1 MRKLFSVYRNE
12 RKIPCRSFAAKS
24 IEYMTLL
31 YSSINLKKIGTLIS
45 ILFFVLAAN
54 AQNGQLKGVVRTSD
68 GKPAA
73 QVYVQLKET
82 KKGTISADDGSYTLS
97 NIPEGKYTIIVSFV
111 GLQPIQKPVVV
122 TSGEASNLDFELME
136 NETQLA
142 EIVVTANRSINEK
155 ITSIGKLPIKPMD
168 LPQAVVTISEAVIK
182 NQQAQRLSDVIKNVN
197 GVYLGTARASTQESF
212 YARGYNFSSTNMFKN
227 GSRVNSG
234 AMPEVSS
241 LESVEILKGGAA
253 ILYGN
258 VAPGGVLNMVT
269 KKPKFD
275 FGGEVSLRAGS
286 YNLIKPAIDIYGP
299 ISNKIAYRLNGTFES
314 ADSYRDQVSSKRYYI
329 NPSLLFKLSNRTELI
344 VEGDYLKHEFT
355 PDFGIG
361 SLNDSTKGIRPATV
375 PDVARSAFMGTPWQ
389 YNKTNQSTASITLN
403 HSINTNW
410 KINAVAS
417 YQQFKRDYYAVE
429 RIQAKYDPLGFWA
442 RPLGRVDTKEEYLTG
457 QVNLNG
463 NFKTGKVGHILLVG
477 ADADRSVTNTYNY
490 DIQSKIYDTISILDP
505 SKYTPRTDMPV
516 ANRLTF
522 VETPVNRFGVYVQD
536 LVSITPKIKL
546 LAGVRWSIQE
556 SPAATTTHL
565 QKGDSVSKAKF
576 ASANA
581 FSPRVGLVYR
591 FKPNV
596 SFFASYSNSFSVNTG
611 LDIYNNVL
619 EPSIIDQYEL
629 GVKNIFLHGK
639 LTVNLT
645 AYKIINNN
653 LAQTAQFDKD
663 GNPNSNSNLKE
674 LTGQTTSNGVELDI
688 MANFLKGFSVIAG
701 YSYNDMKYTKTPGNK
716 GSYIE
721 GARLVNTPAH
731 TANASAFYTFSHGA
745 LNRLKIGAA
754 VFYVGDRFGG
764 WNNTIDQ
771 EQSYSRLIPVKGF
784 TTVDISAGYS
794 IKKFSLL
801 AKISNLTNTY
811 NYYVH
816 ENYSIN
822 PIPPRQLI
830 ATVAYKF

>member
-1 MRKLFSVYRNE
+1 MLLISVLFFAV
-12 RKIPCRSFAAKS
+12 AAKS
-24 IEYMTLL
+24 QHGELRGYI
-31 YSSINLKKIGTLIS
+31 K
-45 ILFFVLAAN
+45 
-54 AQNGQLKGVVRTSD
+54 TSD

-73 QVYVQLKET
+73 EVYVQLKET
-82 KKGTISADDGSYTLS
+82 KNGTISKADGSYILV
-97 NIPEGKYTIIVSFV
+97 NVPEGKYTLIVSFV
-111 GLQPIQKPVVV
+111 GLQTIQKPVDV
-122 TSGEASNLDFELME
+122 TSGETNTLDFELVE

-142 EIVVTANRSINEK
+142 EIVVTANRSMNEK
-155 ITSIGKLPIKPMD
+155 PATIGKLPIKPMD
-168 LPQAVVTISEAVIK
+168 LPQAVVTIGEAVIK

-212 YARGYNFSSTNMFKN
+212 YARGYSFSSTNMFKN

-275 FGGEVSLRAGS
+275 FGGEVSLRGGS
-286 YNLIKPAIDIYGP
+286 YNLIKPAVDIYGP
-299 ISNKIAYRLNGTFES
+299 ISKKIAYRLNGTFES
-314 ADSYRDQVSSKRYYI
+314 ADSYRDQVSSTRYYV
-329 NPSLLFKLSNRTELI
+329 NPSLLFKLNNRTELI

-361 SLNDSTKGIRPATV
+361 SLDNTIVADV
-375 PDVARSAFMGTPWQ
+375 PRSRFMGTPWQ
-389 YNKTNQSTASITLN
+389 YNTTQQATSSITLN
-403 HSINTNW
+403 HAINTNW
-410 KINAVAS
+410 QLNSVVS
-417 YQQFKRDYYAVE
+417 YQQFQRDYYAVE
-429 RIQAKYDPLGFWA
+429 RIQAKANGDWA
-442 RPLGRVDTKEEYLTG
+442 RPLGRVDTKEKYFTG

-463 NFKTGKVGHILLVG
+463 KFKTGKIDHILLAG
-477 ADADRSVTNTYNY
+477 ADADHYITNTYNY
-490 DIQSKIYDTISILDP
+490 DIQAKIYDTINILDP
-505 SKYTPRTDMPV
+505 NKFTPRTDIPV
-516 ANRLTF
+516 ASRVTF
-522 VETPVNRFGVYVQD
+522 VETPVNRFGAYVQD
-536 LVSITPKIKL
+536 LISITPKIKL
-546 LAGVRWSIQE
+546 LAGVRWSLQE
-556 SPAATTTHL
+556 SPATTTTYL
-565 QKGDSVSKAKF
+565 QKGDSIAKGKF

-581 FSPRVGLVYR
+581 FSPRVGLVYK

-619 EPSIIDQYEL
+619 APSIIDQYEL

-688 MANFLKGFSVIAG
+688 MANFLKGLSVIAG
-701 YSYNDMKYTKTPGNK
+701 YSYNDMEYTKTPGNK
-716 GSYIE
+716 GSYVTGE
-721 GARLVNTPAH
+721 RLVNTPAH

-764 WNNTIDQ
+764 WNNTI
-771 EQSYSRLIPVKGF
+771 EQAQNYSRLIPVDGF

-794 IKKFSLL
+794 IKRFSLL

-816 ENYSIN
+816 ENYSVN
-822 PIPPRQLI
+822 PIAPRQFI
-830 ATVAYKF
+830 TTVAYKF